1 MSLQR
6 KCNSNTV
13 IRFTVQTQCFDL
25 LRQTYMLQ
33 TLCLPFFS
41 NILIPNTVFALLH
54 ININHLIFTD
64 AGLLGT
70 HPVLRCRY
78 TALLF
83 ANIYWLG
90 LR

>member
-1 MSLQR
+1 
-6 KCNSNTV
+6 
-13 IRFTVQTQCFDL
+13 
-25 LRQTYMLQ
+25 
-33 TLCLPFFS
+33 LPFFS

-78 TALLF
+78 TGLLDPSLP
-83 ANIYWLG
+83 APAVIIMLHG
-90 LR
+90 EH